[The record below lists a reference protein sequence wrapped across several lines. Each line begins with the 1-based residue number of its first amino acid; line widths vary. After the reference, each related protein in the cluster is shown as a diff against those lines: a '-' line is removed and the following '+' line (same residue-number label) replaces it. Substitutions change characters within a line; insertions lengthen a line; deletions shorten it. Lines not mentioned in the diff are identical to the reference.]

1 SRRISRQAAPAL
13 PPCQAPSGRHER
25 VATLRRRLQPQ
36 TRLRSSTRRS
46 SWCRGA
52 DDGDQLQLLVSR
64 HAESFL
70 RSFLVGLVCLY
81 RLRWPRP
88 CLVGGFR
95 RAWLFPSFQVVVW
108 LRSLLL
114 LDRHSLSRL
123 MLTGA

>member
-1 SRRISRQAAPAL
+1 MIPR
-13 PPCQAPSGRHER
+13 PPRS
-25 VATLRRRLQPQ
+25 TLFPYTTLFRSLQQQ

-70 RSFLVGLVCLY
+70 RSFPAGLVCLY
-81 RLRWPRP
+81 RLKWPRP

-95 RAWLFPSFQVVVW
+95 RAWLFPSFQAVVS

-114 LDRHSLSRL
+114 LGRQSLSRL
-123 MLTGA
+123 QLRASSATFEARMRNM